1 MDNDDS
7 GPRGTRAVDRAFT
20 LLSHVADEGP
30 VSLSELARN
39 QGLPVSTTKRLLGA
53 MEQHGYIYRDD
64 DGHYVAG
71 RRLAPPQDH
80 RHPRPDLVAE
90 SGKALQSLTDETMES
105 SYLGVMGGAGDVIY
119 VRQVESPLD
128 IRHVGWV
135 GRSVPL
141 ASSAAGNALLGR
153 LGPDGYSV
161 KRATLTEGA
170 TAVAAP
176 VRDSSGRIVGSLSI
190 VGPSFRLQEKKIEQY
205 GKATK
210 NHADAL
216 SQRLGARISEV
227 DHTVSQS
234 ADFP

>member
-20 LLSHVADEGP
+20 LLSHVVDNGP
-30 VSLSELARN
+30 ASLTELART
-39 QGLPVSTTKRLLGA
+39 QGLPISTTKRLLGA
-53 MEQHGYIYRDD
+53 MEQHGYIYRDE

-71 RRLAPPQDH
+71 RRLTSPPDH
-80 RHPRPDLVAE
+80 PLRPDLVTE
-90 SGKALQSLTDETMES
+90 SGGVLQSLTDETMES

-135 GRSVPL
+135 GRSVPI
-141 ASSAAGNALLGR
+141 ASSAAGSALLGR

-176 VRDSSGRIVGSLSI
+176 VRDSTGKIVGSLSI
-190 VGPSFRLQEKKIEQY
+190 VGPSFRLQDKEIEKY
-205 GKATK
+205 GMTTK

-216 SQRLGARISEV
+216 SRRLGA
-227 DHTVSQS
+227 HTKIETTLS
-234 ADFP
+234 